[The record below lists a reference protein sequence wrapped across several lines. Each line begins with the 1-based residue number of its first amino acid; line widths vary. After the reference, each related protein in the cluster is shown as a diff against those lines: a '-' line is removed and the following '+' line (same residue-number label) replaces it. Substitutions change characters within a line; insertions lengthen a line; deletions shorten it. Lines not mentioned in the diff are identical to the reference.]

1 MLDTGFWMLDQPEPR
16 NLQKAII
23 VKIST
28 FIRREINEK
37 QPSLIQLSGRISILN
52 KGILTEFHRLTIP
65 LY

>member
-1 MLDTGFWMLDQPEPR
+1 MLDQPEPR

-37 QPSLIQLSGRISILN
+37 QPSITQLSGRILILD
-52 KGILTEFHRLTIP
+52 KGIRTEFLHLTIP
-65 LY
+65 LC